1 MRLGCWPADS
11 TAIANGTKTT
21 MKTKTKTTGA
31 VRTGV
36 MNHLRRSAEGERPL
50 LLAVRCLKEV
60 CECLPCMLLLRSSWL
75 SSSPVT
81 AVEKITFTLSSQSS
95 HVVASFLVCSRL
107 TIWIAHHSREVP
119 ARPRRVSV
127 SSTEENLDL
136 EASLASIGRSFP
148 APVPE
153 GEEPRPRRNV
163 SRSGTRDGESLGRSR
178 SQTVGVRGM
187 ANRLRSSI
195 ASLGSPQSPA
205 PGNGETIWTSKKNFA
220 TDTQLLFKRRITN
233 LYVQVSALRSYVE
246 LNYSGFRKVLKK

>member
-1 MRLGCWPADS
+1 MFTVHATSPEQVVFFFTCHDCGEGYRL
-11 TAIANGTKTT
+11 
-21 MKTKTKTTGA
+21 
-31 VRTGV
+31 
-36 MNHLRRSAEGERPL
+36 PL
-50 LLAVRCLKEV
+50 P
-60 CECLPCMLLLRSSWL
+60 CLPNL
-75 SSSPVT
+75 PV
-81 AVEKITFTLSSQSS
+81 VI
-95 HVVASFLVCSRL
+95 ASFLVCSRL
-107 TIWIAHHSREVP
+107 TIWIAHYSSREVP
-119 ARPRRVSV
+119 TRPRRVSV

-153 GEEPRPRRNV
+153 GEEPSPRQNV

-195 ASLGSPQSPA
+195 ASLGSPNAPA
-205 PGNGETIWTSKKNFA
+205 PGNDETIWTSKKNFA

>member
-1 MRLGCWPADS
+1 MLPVHATSPEQIVFFFHLSRLW
-11 TAIANGTKTT
+11 
-21 MKTKTKTTGA
+21 
-31 VRTGV
+31 
-36 MNHLRRSAEGERPL
+36 RRL
-50 LLAVRCLKEV
+50 LLSS
-60 CECLPCMLLLRSSWL
+60 LPHL
-75 SSSPVT
+75 PV
-81 AVEKITFTLSSQSS
+81 
-95 HVVASFLVCSRL
+95 VVAIFLVRSRL

-119 ARPRRVSV
+119 TRPRRVSV

-153 GEEPRPRRNV
+153 GEEPRPRQNV

-178 SQTVGVRGM
+178 SQTVGVRI

-195 ASLGSPQSPA
+195 ASLGSPHGPA

>member
-1 MRLGCWPADS
+1 MFAVH
-11 TAIANGTKTT
+11 AISPKHIFSSLVT
-21 MKTKTKTTGA
+21 
-31 VRTGV
+31 V
-36 MNHLRRSAEGERPL
+36 GEQF
-50 LLAVRCLKEV
+50 
-60 CECLPCMLLLRSSWL
+60 
-75 SSSPVT
+75 
-81 AVEKITFTLSSQSS
+81 TFT
-95 HVVASFLVCSRL
+95 HAVFLGFLQLYIFSWPVPML
-107 TIWIAHHSREVP
+107 TIWIAHHSRDVP
-119 ARPRRVSV
+119 TRPRRVSV

-153 GEEPRPRRNV
+153 AEEIVPQQSV

-178 SQTVGVRGM
+178 SQTVRGI

-195 ASLGSPQSPA
+195 ASLGSPNTPES
-205 PGNGETIWTSKKNFA
+205 GGGETLWTSKKSFA